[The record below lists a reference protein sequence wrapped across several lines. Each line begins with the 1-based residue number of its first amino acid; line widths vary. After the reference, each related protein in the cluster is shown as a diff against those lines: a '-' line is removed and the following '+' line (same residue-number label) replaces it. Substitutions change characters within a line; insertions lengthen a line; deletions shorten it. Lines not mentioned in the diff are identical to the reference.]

1 MRIGI
6 LADPHEDVGRLAA
19 AATILQQEGIDE
31 LVLLGDLVDTAT
43 QLDACVELLS
53 AAGAVGMFGNHDLGL
68 CWEPEPELLS
78 HYSPAVVSFM
88 AMLRPSLTTG
98 GCWFGH
104 VEPYLDPLD
113 PMDYYAQDGGAY
125 VSADRLR
132 HAFDVRPE
140 RVLFVGHY
148 HTWRA
153 TSRTTDD
160 RWPEGASRRLDPAER
175 WLIVVHA
182 LCDGHCAR
190 FDTDT
195 GELRRYGV

>member
-88 AMLRPSLTTG
+88 AMLRPSLT
-98 GCWFGH
+98 
-104 VEPYLDPLD
+104 
-113 PMDYYAQDGGAY
+113 
-125 VSADRLR
+125 
-132 HAFDVRPE
+132 
-140 RVLFVGHY
+140 
-148 HTWRA
+148 
-153 TSRTTDD
+153 
-160 RWPEGASRRLDPAER
+160 
-175 WLIVVHA
+175 
-182 LCDGHCAR
+182 
-190 FDTDT
+190 
-195 GELRRYGV
+195 